1 MLAFIFPNL
10 VWCWWHVIKQIFHD
24 FSCLISKLFTLGN
37 IIFNLRFASLNI
49 NYLGWIIFDIQ
60 QKGMEYLLIKSMEVP
75 KAWHEKLWKEYPSSL
90 TLNIM
95 FSKCLQNLYQ
105 FQHKAANYL
114 FKVSNTSI
122 SIISWV
128 SLKLLI
134 RTTEQRYLMSFW
146 NSYCRLKFISLICFF
161 FREFECL
168 FACWLNPF

>member
-10 VWCWWHVIKQIFHD
+10 VWCWWHIIKQIFHD

-49 NYLGWIIFDIQ
+49 NYLRWIIFDIQ

-75 KAWHEKLWKEYPSSL
+75 KAWQK
-90 TLNIM
+90 TLKRIS
-95 FSKCLQNLYQ
+95 FFSHVKHYVSKCLQNLYQ
-105 FQHKAANYL
+105 FQHKAAKYL

-134 RTTEQRYLMSFW
+134 RTTEQHYLMSFW

-161 FREFECL
+161 FRDFECL